1 MVNTRKIVS
10 ALLLVLVAGGCL
22 PARQTPISDA
32 VQVVE
37 TSTEEPTAT
46 VTSAP
51 LPTTTPVPVTEVL
64 PTLTFTPAPSV
75 RILAVNGNLY
85 IRRGPGTAYNTVGYL
100 MNSVSADVIGQDML
114 SKWVQVI
121 IPDSEQSG
129 WISLQ
134 TPYSHIDGD
143 LSDVPAFTFT
153 EWAEASY
160 VKNCTEH
167 DLLIMPNEIY
177 LYSLWTNSTYKNQS
191 QIDPGRYEIFDV
203 SLPDEPLVDVL
214 DIREG
219 QMIYLTKNGLE
230 EEHNCP
236 ENN

>member
-22 PARQTPISDA
+22 PARQTPISDI

-37 TSTEEPTAT
+37 TSTEEPAAT

-160 VKNCTEH
+160 VKNCTGMICSSCQMKFTCIRSGRTAPIRINPRSTRGVTKSLMFLFLMN
-167 DLLIMPNEIY
+167 LLWMC
-177 LYSLWTNSTYKNQS
+177 W
-191 QIDPGRYEIFDV
+191 IFV
-203 SLPDEPLVDVL
+203 KV
-214 DIREG
+214 R
-219 QMIYLTKNGLE
+219 
-230 EEHNCP
+230 
-236 ENN
+236 